1 MIIKK
6 NFCILLLTGVILAGG
21 RAAEPPAP
29 LISTCGNEDPKEI
42 TSNFPVPVLYTDRD
56 IYIAGEYLYFSAKLP
71 GPVIP
76 GETGRLAFIA
86 LRGSGGNTVKKGIA
100 AVDRGYAWGGIY
112 LDDTLSTGIY
122 QIICFEGTATAGVS
136 PIPSGREVMIANRF
150 DSDMDEFI
158 KSSGYLKGNERRSHD
173 PKYTPEEPNIRISSN
188 RKRYGTREP
197 VIISLET
204 EPHNEYPVWASL
216 SAAREE
222 TLLWCPDG
230 ISAGEHGSPDPK
242 GNSSERHQHTAIRGG
257 LQIRGMAR
265 SNETGAPMP
274 GLGLFLTM
282 AGEMVNLY
290 HTVTCSNGTF
300 SFVLNDYHETSQ
312 VYISPQTPEMS
323 GICSITLNDEF
334 DTAPPYIP
342 GRGIRALPSTETIK
356 KSQDITTINKLF
368 GISLHHE
375 KPGPDPW
382 QFRRPLLYSRPA
394 NRVFPENFIP
404 LDNLMEIARELVP
417 QWQMR
422 YRGDR
427 LVSRLVNSRTGTY
440 FDDAP
445 ALFLD
450 GVHIMRPEDIIH
462 LGSQDIGVIE
472 VHNYPWRYGDA
483 EFSGIISIKSTNEAY
498 LDVTSSGPYIVA
510 DIPEVIPRSTIMPPA
525 YEEDPERNDPDF
537 RQTLYWEPEI
547 IFSYGEE
554 KKELR
559 FYSGDL
565 AGTYIV
571 KVEGLSSFGN
581 PFSEYLKIVVE

>member
-1 MIIKK
+1 MVIKTI
-6 NFCILLLTGVILAGG
+6 FCILFLPFVILAEG
-21 RAAEPPAP
+21 RADAPPSP
-29 LISTCGNEDPKEI
+29 LISPCGSENSKEI
-42 TSNFPVPVLYTDRD
+42 PSHIPVPVLYTDRD

-71 GPVIP
+71 GPVTP
-76 GETGRLAFIA
+76 GETGRLAFIT
-86 LRGSGGNTVKKGIA
+86 LRCSGGNTVKKGIA

-122 QIICFEGTATAGVS
+122 RISCFEGTASAGVS
-136 PIPSGREVMIANRF
+136 PIPAGKEVMVANRF
-150 DSDMDEFI
+150 DSDLDEFI
-158 KSSGYLKGNERRSHD
+158 KPFGYLQGNERRSHD
-173 PKYTPEEPNIRISSN
+173 TEYTSEEPNIRISSD

-204 EPHNEYPVWASL
+204 ESHIEYPVWAAL

-222 TLLWCPDG
+222 TLLWCLDG
-230 ISAGEHGSPDPK
+230 IFAGEPDRPEWRE
-242 GNSSERHQHTAIRGG
+242 NSSTRHQQNTIRGG
-257 LQIRGMAR
+257 LQISGVAR

-282 AGEMVNLY
+282 AGEVINLY
-290 HTVTCSNGTF
+290 HTTTCSNGTF
-300 SFVLNDYHETSQ
+300 SFLLNDYHETNQ
-312 VYISPQTPEMS
+312 VHISPQNPEMS
-323 GICSITLNDEF
+323 GISSITLNDMF
-334 DTAPPYIP
+334 DAVPLYIP
-342 GRGIRALPSTETIK
+342 GRDIGTPPSTETIK
-356 KSQDITTINKLF
+356 KSQDIATINKLF
-368 GISLHHE
+368 GISFHHE

-417 QWQMR
+417 QWQIR
-422 YRGDR
+422 ERGGR

-445 ALFLD
+445 AIFLD
-450 GVHIMRPEDIIH
+450 GVHIMRPEEIVH
-462 LGSQDIGVIE
+462 LGSEDIGVIE

-498 LDVTSSGPYIVA
+498 RDVTASGPYVIA
-510 DIPEVIPRSTIMPPA
+510 DIPEVIPRSTLMPPA
-525 YEEDPERNDPDF
+525 YEEDRKMNDPDF
-537 RQTLYWEPEI
+537 RQTLYWKPEI
-547 IFSYGEE
+547 IFRSREE
-554 KKELR
+554 KKEIR

-571 KVEGLSSFGN
+571 KVEGVTSSGN
-581 PFSEYLKIVVE
+581 SFSEYLRIVVE